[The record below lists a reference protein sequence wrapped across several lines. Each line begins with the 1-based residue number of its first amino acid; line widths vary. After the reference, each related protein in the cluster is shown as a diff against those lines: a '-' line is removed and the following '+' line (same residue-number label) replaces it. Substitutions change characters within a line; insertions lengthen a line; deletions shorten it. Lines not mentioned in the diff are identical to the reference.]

1 MNEKNRG
8 TKLDK
13 KYCDLNEIIKRTE
26 NSTIE
31 NYNLV
36 ILTPNSIRIFD
47 GKVTKSEVL
56 NNIRNLCTMYKIN
69 TIDLINVIIGENDP
83 ILQNGTNIIATNLY
97 EYYILEN

>member
-1 MNEKNRG
+1 MNERNRG